1 MTSVVEKRII
11 IQRSVNIRGSIFR
24 RIRSILNV
32 KTNTKNDVQKSV
44 RLFDKLTTLIYKITL
59 FYVIVNG

>member
-11 IQRSVNIRGSIFR
+11 IQRSVNIRGSTFR

-44 RLFDKLTTLIYKITL
+44 RLFVKLTTLIYKITL

>member
-11 IQRSVNIRGSIFR
+11 IQRSVNIRGPIFW

-44 RLFDKLTTLIYKITL
+44 CLFDKLTTLIYKITL

>member
-11 IQRSVNIRGSIFR
+11 IQRSVNIRGPTFR
-24 RIRSILNV
+24 RFRSILNV

-44 RLFDKLTTLIYKITL
+44 CLFVKLTTLIYKITL

>member
-44 RLFDKLTTLIYKITL
+44 RLFVKLTTLIYKITL

>member
-11 IQRSVNIRGSIFR
+11 IQRSVNIRGPTFR
-24 RIRSILNV
+24 RFRSILNV

-44 RLFDKLTTLIYKITL
+44 RLFVKLTTLIYKITL

>member
-11 IQRSVNIRGSIFR
+11 IQRSVNIRGSTFR

-32 KTNTKNDVQKSV
+32 KINTKNDVQKSV

>member
-44 RLFDKLTTLIYKITL
+44 RLFVKLTTLIYKIIL